1 MVKRSSVS
9 LNMFQNLSF
18 CWPAAAPIGATR
30 CLPARPRPAICSRI
44 GKLGFGMRKR
54 PLLGRMFKAKTMG
67 FTLRDQSTV
76 GIVTCSE
83 LSWRV
88 EMDICGAAP
97 LSSMAIPQGNDGARP
112 DETGEGQGFVVDAG
126 AFTTKASPLSAGRA
140 FAVTTVNRGPLPLA
154 TLRKEL
160 PSHAFDFNDCPEPA
174 ARAGHRLRLIRST
187 RTGVKELSGRS

>member
-1 MVKRSSVS
+1 MLKCRSI
-9 LNMFQNLSF
+9 
-18 CWPAAAPIGATR
+18 WPRNWRFTGLTISCGRIWKFGFLGTAIGHCAVR
-30 CLPARPRPAICSRI
+30 CS
-44 GKLGFGMRKR
+44 GRKR
-54 PLLGRMFKAKTMG
+54 WVSPFAEK
-67 FTLRDQSTV
+67 STV
-76 GIVTCSE
+76 RIVTCSD

-88 EMDICGAAP
+88 EMDVCGAAP
-97 LSSMAIPQGNDGARP
+97 QGYMTIRNEKGGARS
-112 DETGEGQGFVVDAG
+112 DATGEGQGFVVDAG